1 MDTQPAL
8 SLSLTPPI
16 SVPLRFL
23 FTAPLFGIL
32 AGVVF
37 MVYGPEAMQS
47 RWTPATLAATHMM
60 TLGYIS
66 MVMIGA
72 LFQITPVLI
81 GSPIPKPHI
90 LSPLLHGLF
99 VIGVLC
105 LTTGLLLTK
114 PPLLFI
120 AIVCLG
126 LAVSMFSVV
135 VIYCLLRAP
144 VNQEHTLFGLL
155 LALIALLE
163 ALVLALWLAGSHAR
177 GVIST
182 IATSWTSVHLGFGLI
197 GWIGLTIMSMA
208 FVVVPMF
215 QVTPPYPQWIKRTL
229 PTILLLC
236 LAIWAFVYS
245 SPIVDNS
252 LRDILH
258 PILTSIIALS
268 VALFAVMTLYLQSK
282 RHVDHW
288 DVTVWFW
295 RFSMLMLLC
304 CILLW
309 VTGLY
314 IESLSSWNRYEYL
327 LGMLYIIG
335 FTVSAINGMLYK
347 IVPFLIWLHLQ
358 QANIEFKPIP
368 SMKEI
373 IPQARERCHL
383 VLHVS
388 AVLLMICAVLNPRW
402 FIYPAMSVFIVST
415 MHLYFNLVQAI
426 RVYIKTKKAVSLPV
440 R

>member
-1 MDTQPAL
+1 MDTQPIL

-16 SVPLRFL
+16 SVPFRFL
-23 FTAPLFGIL
+23 FTAPLFGVL
-32 AGVVF
+32 AGAVF
-37 MVYGPEAMQS
+37 ITYGPEAMLS
-47 RWTPATLAATHMM
+47 RWTPASLAVTHMI

-66 MVMIGA
+66 MVMLGA

-90 LSPLLHGLF
+90 LSPVLHGLF

-120 AIVCLG
+120 AILCLG
-126 LAVSMFSVV
+126 LAVFIFLVV

-144 VNQEHTLFGLL
+144 VNQEYTLFGLL

-163 ALVLALWLAGSHAR
+163 TLALALWLAGSHAS
-177 GVIST
+177 GVISAM
-182 IATSWTSVHLGFGLI
+182 ATSWTNVHLGFGLI
-197 GWIGLTIMSMA
+197 GWIGLTLMSTA

-215 QVTPPYPQWIKRTL
+215 QVTPPYPQWIKRGL
-229 PTILLLC
+229 PTVLLLC

-245 SPIVDNS
+245 SPVVDNS
-252 LRDILH
+252 LRYILH
-258 PILTSIIALS
+258 SILTSIIALS
-268 VALFAVMTLYLQSK
+268 LALFAVVTLYLQSK

-309 VTGLY
+309 VIGLH
-314 IESLSSWNRYEYL
+314 IESLSSWGRYEYL
-327 LGMLYIIG
+327 LGILYIIG

-358 QANIEFKPIP
+358 QTNIEFKPIP
-368 SMKEI
+368 NMKKI
-373 IPQARERCHL
+373 IPQARGWRHL
-383 VLHVS
+383 MLHVS

-402 FIYPAMSVFIVST
+402 FIYPAMSIFIVST
-415 MHLYFNLVQAI
+415 MHLYINLVQAM
-426 RVYIKTKKAVSLPV
+426 RVYTKTKIEL
-440 R
+440 RG